1 MLVLVKNEC
10 WTSRLVGFRSMRVL
24 TGRRWME
31 WNGMVVSKMG
41 LKIKIEKQNSLLA
54 NDAKYSYFIYYGF
67 RLFANIGFRN
77 H

>member
-1 MLVLVKNEC
+1 
-10 WTSRLVGFRSMRVL
+10 
-24 TGRRWME
+24 ME

-67 RLFANIGFRN
+67 RLFAKIGFRN